1 MGAEEEGAEEE
12 GAEEEGAEEEGVE
25 EEEEGCLLPL
35 FPKVVLLQS
44 PNGRT
49 GGTLRCHILRALPLV
64 LSRCVPEATMC
75 CGENWPKG

>member
-1 MGAEEEGAEEE
+1 MGAEEE

-49 GGTLRCHILRALPLV
+49 GWTLCCHILRAFPLV
-64 LSRCVPEATMC
+64 LGCCVPEATMC